1 MGKSQETFSKK
12 EKEKKRLK
20 KRQDKLAKR
29 EERRANPKKTFE
41 ESIAYIDENGNFTD
55 TPPDKSKR
63 TVIKAEDIEIGVP
76 TRENENDDLI
86 KSGKLEFYNTEKG
99 YGFIKENI
107 TNDKY
112 FVHVSSLNGDIGEN
126 DKVSFELEKGPKG
139 LNAVRVN
146 KI

>member
-20 KRQDKLAKR
+20 KRKDKLAKR
-29 EERRANPKKTFE
+29 EERKANPKKTFE
-41 ESIAYIDENGNFTD
+41 ESIAYIDENGNFTE
-55 TPPDKSKR
+55 TSPDRTKR
-63 TVIKAEDIEIGVP
+63 TVIKAEDIVIGIP
-76 TRENENDDLI
+76 TREADNSDPI
-86 KSGKLEFYNTEKG
+86 KTGKIDFYNDEKG
-99 YGFIKENI
+99 YGFIKEDL
-107 TNDKY
+107 TNEKY
-112 FVHVSSLNGDIGEN
+112 FVHVSSLNGEIGEN

>member
-20 KRQDKLAKR
+20 KRKDKLAKR
-29 EERRANPKKTFE
+29 EERKANPKKTFE
-41 ESIAYIDENGNFTD
+41 ESITYIDENGNFTE
-55 TPPDKSKR
+55 TPPDRTKR
-63 TVIKAEDIEIGVP
+63 TVIKAEDIVIGIP
-76 TRENENDDLI
+76 TKENDNSDPV
-86 KSGKLEFYNTEKG
+86 KSGKIDFYNDEKG
-99 YGFIKENI
+99 YGFIKEDL
-107 TNDKY
+107 TNEKY
-112 FVHVSSLNGDIGEN
+112 FVHVSSLNGEIGEN

>member
-20 KRQDKLAKR
+20 KRKDKLAKR
-29 EERRANPKKTFE
+29 EERKANPKKTFE
-41 ESIAYIDENGNFTD
+41 ESIAYIDENGNFTE
-55 TPPDKSKR
+55 TPPDRTKR
-63 TVIKAEDIEIGVP
+63 TVIKAEDIVIGIP
-76 TRENENDDLI
+76 TKESDNSDPV
-86 KSGKLEFYNTEKG
+86 KSGKIDFYNDEKG
-99 YGFIKENI
+99 YGFIKEDL
-107 TNDKY
+107 TNEKY
-112 FVHVSSLNGDIGEN
+112 FVHVSSLNGEIEEN

>member
-76 TRENENDDLI
+76 TRENENDDSI

>member
-20 KRQDKLAKR
+20 KRKDKLAKR
-29 EERRANPKKTFE
+29 EERKANPKKTFE
-41 ESIAYIDENGNFTD
+41 ESITYIDENGNFTE
-55 TPPDKSKR
+55 TPPDRTKR
-63 TVIKAEDIEIGVP
+63 TVIKAEDIVIGIP
-76 TRENENDDLI
+76 TKESDNSDPV
-86 KSGKLEFYNTEKG
+86 KSGKIDFYNDEKG
-99 YGFIKENI
+99 YGFIKEDL
-107 TNDKY
+107 TNEKY
-112 FVHVSSLNGDIGEN
+112 FVHVSSLNGEIGEN

>member
-20 KRQDKLAKR
+20 KRKDKLAKR
-29 EERRANPKKTFE
+29 EERKANPKKTFE
-41 ESIAYIDENGNFTD
+41 ESIAYIDANGNFKE
-55 TPPDKSKR
+55 TPPDRTKR
-63 TVIKAEDIEIGVP
+63 TVIKAEDIVIGIP
-76 TRENENDDLI
+76 TKENDNSDPV
-86 KSGKLEFYNTEKG
+86 KSGKIDFYNDEKG
-99 YGFIKENI
+99 YGFIKEDL
-107 TNDKY
+107 TNEKY
-112 FVHVSSLNGDIGEN
+112 FVHVSSLNGEIGEN

>member
-20 KRQDKLAKR
+20 KRQEKLAKR

-76 TRENENDDLI
+76 TRQNENYDPI
-86 KSGKLEFYNTEKG
+86 KSGKLEFYNNEKG

-112 FVHVSSLNGDIGEN
+112 FVHVSSLNGEIGEN

>member
-20 KRQDKLAKR
+20 KRQEKLAKR

-41 ESIAYIDENGNFTD
+41 ELIAYVDENGNLSD
-55 TPPDKSKR
+55 TPPDLTKKNK
-63 TVIKAEDIEIGVP
+63 IKAEDIQLGVP
-76 TRENENDDLI
+76 SRESEDVDPI
-86 KSGKLEFYNTEKG
+86 KKGKLEFYNNDKG
-99 YGFIKENI
+99 YGFIKEDV
-107 TNDKY
+107 TNDKF
-112 FVHVSSLNGDIGEN
+112 FVHVSSINGEIIEG
-126 DKVSFELEKGPKG
+126 DKISFELEQGPKG

>member
-20 KRQDKLAKR
+20 KRKDKLAKR
-29 EERRANPKKTFE
+29 EERKANPKKTFE
-41 ESIAYIDENGNFTD
+41 ESIAYIDENGNFTE
-55 TPPDKSKR
+55 TPPDRTKR
-63 TVIKAEDIEIGVP
+63 TVIKAEDIVIGIP
-76 TRENENDDLI
+76 TKENDNSDPV
-86 KSGKLEFYNTEKG
+86 KSGKIDFYNDEKG
-99 YGFIKENI
+99 YGFIKEDL
-107 TNDKY
+107 TNEKY
-112 FVHVSSLNGDIGEN
+112 FVHVSSLNGEIGEN